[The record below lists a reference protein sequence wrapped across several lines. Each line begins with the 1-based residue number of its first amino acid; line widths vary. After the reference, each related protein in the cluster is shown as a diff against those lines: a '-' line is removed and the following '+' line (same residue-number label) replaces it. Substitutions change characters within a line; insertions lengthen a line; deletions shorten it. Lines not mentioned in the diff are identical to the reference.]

1 MRGVPD
7 AGARA
12 AGDGGVM
19 ASVSEHE
26 PLRIG
31 AATAVVLADGA
42 ATGGAYTQFEI
53 SAPAG
58 TIAPRRTHAFE
69 DLGIHVLE
77 GVLDVELDGRRL
89 AVRPGTSVMLPRGLP
104 HSAVVVSPQAR
115 VLVTCTPAGL
125 ERLGRVL
132 ADGEGEPPPV
142 GDDLA
147 ALLAM
152 AGVQPL

>member
-12 AGDGGVM
+12 AGDGDVM
-19 ASVSEHE
+19 ASVPLHE

-31 AATAVVLADGA
+31 AATVAVLADGA
-42 ATGGAYTQFEI
+42 ATSGAYALFEV

-58 TIAPRRTHAFE
+58 ATAPRRTHAHE
-69 DLGIHVLE
+69 DLAIHVQE

-89 AVRPGTSVMLPRGLP
+89 VARPGTSVMLPRGVP
-104 HSAVVVSPQAR
+104 HSAVVVSPRAR
-115 VLVTCTPAGL
+115 VLVTCTPAGS
-125 ERLGRVL
+125 ERLVRVL
-132 ADGEGEPPPV
+132 ADDRGGPPPG